1 MNKDYKCTDLLYISL
16 SFSLSLSL
24 TCSLDLQHVISMM
37 LCAEEPGHEAKEED
51 RKIGGHLLE
60 ATNEE

>member
-1 MNKDYKCTDLLYISL
+1 
-16 SFSLSLSL
+16 
-24 TCSLDLQHVISMM
+24 MM